1 MNKQETSMLLVFWYF
16 RFGKTNIPIDNFSK
30 PKLENKR
37 EHVTLKGIKNT
48 FNIWQP
54 HNGTKMWVIM
64 FTIFGFQQLFCSN
77 ILGLDFY

>member
-1 MNKQETSMLLVFWYF
+1 LCFDISNLEKQTIL
-16 RFGKTNIPIDNFSK
+16 IDNFST

-37 EHVTLKGIKNT
+37 ERVTLKGIKNT

-54 HNGTKMWVIM
+54 RNGMKMWTIM

-77 ILGLDFY
+77 ILGLDLY